1 MNEALQQ
8 FHFLRPLWLV
18 ALVALPLLFWFGMRR
33 SSVPLELSR
42 LVDAE
47 LLPHLLRGR
56 AANRYVPAGLFAMGW
71 TLCALALAGPTW
83 NRVAQPLYASRA
95 AQVVAISLSQHML
108 SRDVAPSRL
117 DRVRYKVHDLL
128 ASNRD
133 GLNALIGYAG
143 EAFVVAPLT
152 ADADSLGDLLNA
164 MSPDTMPVDGNDAA
178 LAIQRGAALIHDANV
193 PGGSLVLI
201 TDQAD
206 AAAAAAARVANAAGV
221 RVSVLG
227 VGTAQGGPIPQASGG
242 FLRDEQDRIVMADRD
257 DAALVALAAAGGG
270 RYAPMTTDA
279 GDIDALKSELR
290 AGPSIAAAGQVGDE
304 WQDRGPWLLPLLL
317 LVVALAFRRGWL
329 LLLPLILLPMLPG
342 RADATDWRDLWQR
355 PDQQAAQTLRQ
366 GGPAKQAQ
374 QLARDPA
381 WRGAADYRA
390 ADYAAAAKTLQPLP
404 GTNAAYNRGNALARQ
419 GQYSE
424 AIDAYQQ
431 ALKIDPAN
439 ADAAANKKA
448 VEDWLKQQQ
457 QQDQKN
463 KNQQQKQ
470 DSSNSKKPDSGGDQ
484 GQPKPDQQGS
494 DASQKPDQKPSQD
507 AGKPSDKSGQN
518 GQPDSQKQP
527 SQDPSKPDQSKPD
540 QTGDDSSAKNQSA
553 EQPKP
558 LTPQQQAEQKA
569 SADKAQQALQKQM
582 DQALAGQPKDQQGK
596 LPPTHQLGEMSK
608 DDPDSKLPADLRQA
622 IQRVPDDP
630 GALLRRKF
638 QLEYEQRH
646 GGVPNEDDQP

>member
-56 AANRYVPAGLFAMGW
+56 AANRYMPAGLFAVGW

-117 DRVRYKVHDLL
+117 DRARYKVHDLL

-152 ADADSLGDLLNA
+152 ADANSLGDLLNA

-206 AAAAAAARVANAAGV
+206 AAADAAARVADAAGV

-257 DAALVALAAAGGG
+257 DAALAALAAAGGG

-304 WQDRGPWLLPLLL
+304 WQDRGPWLLLPLL
-317 LVVALAFRRGWL
+317 LVVAMAFRRGWL

-342 RADATDWRDLWQR
+342 RAEATDWRDLWQR

-404 GTNAAYNRGNALARQ
+404 GTNAAYNRGNALAKQ
-419 GQYSE
+419 GQYNE

-439 ADAAANKKA
+439 ADASR
-448 VEDWLKQQQ
+448 E
-457 QQDQKN
+457 
-463 KNQQQKQ
+463 
-470 DSSNSKKPDSGGDQ
+470 
-484 GQPKPDQQGS
+484 
-494 DASQKPDQKPSQD
+494 
-507 AGKPSDKSGQN
+507 
-518 GQPDSQKQP
+518 
-527 SQDPSKPDQSKPD
+527 
-540 QTGDDSSAKNQSA
+540 
-553 EQPKP
+553 
-558 LTPQQQAEQKA
+558 
-569 SADKAQQALQKQM
+569 
-582 DQALAGQPKDQQGK
+582 
-596 LPPTHQLGEMSK
+596 
-608 DDPDSKLPADLRQA
+608 
-622 IQRVPDDP
+622 
-630 GALLRRKF
+630 
-638 QLEYEQRH
+638 
-646 GGVPNEDDQP
+646 